1 MHKVVEHGD
10 RVNDAPLRQSFPI
23 AKQKELS
30 SYLMDVMG
38 IDRDHCILGETEH
51 PFTTDFSKYDVRITT
66 HYYEN
71 NFAASLYSVIHEGG
85 HALYELHT
93 GDELACSN
101 LGRGA
106 SMAMHES
113 QSRFYENIIGRSWEF
128 CSLIF
133 PFVKK
138 EFSPLLDGVSGEE
151 FYRMINKSSPSLIR
165 LEADELTYC
174 LHIMIRYQL
183 ERAMIDGS
191 ITAHDLP
198 HEWNRLYKEYLG
210 VDVPSDK
217 FGVLQDSHWAN
228 GNIGYF
234 PSYAIGSAYGAQYY
248 KEMNR
253 DFDVKAALSAGEL
266 CKINRWMEDKI
277 WKYGC
282 MKDPMALFES
292 VCGKF
297 DPTCY
302 ADYLENKYSEIYGL

>member
-1 MHKVVEHGD
+1 
-10 RVNDAPLRQSFPI
+10 
-23 AKQKELS
+23 
-30 SYLMDVMG
+30 
-38 IDRDHCILGETEH
+38 
-51 PFTTDFSKYDVRITT
+51 
-66 HYYEN
+66 
-71 NFAASLYSVIHEGG
+71 
-85 HALYELHT
+85 
-93 GDELACSN
+93 
-101 LGRGA
+101 
-106 SMAMHES
+106 
-113 QSRFYENIIGRSWEF
+113 
-128 CSLIF
+128 
-133 PFVKK
+133 
-138 EFSPLLDGVSGEE
+138 
-151 FYRMINKSSPSLIR
+151 MINKSSPSLIR

-217 FGVLQDSHWAN
+217 LGVLQDSHWAN

-248 KEMNR
+248 KEMSR
-253 DFDVKAALSAGEL
+253 DFDVKAAISAGEL

-282 MKDPMALFES
+282 MKDPMVLFES
-292 VCGKF
+292 VCGPF

>member
-1 MHKVVEHGD
+1 
-10 RVNDAPLRQSFPI
+10 
-23 AKQKELS
+23 
-30 SYLMDVMG
+30 
-38 IDRDHCILGETEH
+38 
-51 PFTTDFSKYDVRITT
+51 
-66 HYYEN
+66 
-71 NFAASLYSVIHEGG
+71 
-85 HALYELHT
+85 
-93 GDELACSN
+93 
-101 LGRGA
+101 
-106 SMAMHES
+106 
-113 QSRFYENIIGRSWEF
+113 
-128 CSLIF
+128 
-133 PFVKK
+133 
-138 EFSPLLDGVSGEE
+138 
-151 FYRMINKSSPSLIR
+151 MINKSSPSLIR

-210 VDVPSDK
+210 VNVPSDK
-217 FGVLQDSHWAN
+217 LGVLQDSHWAN

-248 KEMNR
+248 KEMSR
-253 DFDVKAALSAGEL
+253 DFDVKAAISAGEL

-302 ADYLENKYSEIYGL
+302 ADYLENKYSEIYDL